1 MKSLY
6 SNTPTTAFHFGRG
19 SAVETP
25 ILLAAEQILV
35 QSAPQNPK
43 NEQNTIIRLAASI
56 RKYGILEPI
65 LVKLSTQKDGY
76 PVYELIDGERR
87 FRAAALAG
95 VDKLPCLV
103 LPPSDPKCLQMA
115 AILQLRSENLHFFAL
130 SEAFLRLIEE
140 YHMTQDE
147 IARRMGLSQSAI
159 ANKLRLLKLTPE
171 ERRIIVAGG
180 LSERHARAFLR
191 ISDPVMRLEVIT
203 KAQKESHNVASTEAL
218 VNQYLGGNAAAKANA
233 EGDSFPQKS
242 AIVEEK
248 QAFFAPIQ
256 AKSATNEA
264 FEDKQLPHD
273 SDPASIASQA
283 HTGQMQAQRNEPLL
297 PKKPIRSTQGSGVT
311 PRKFALR
318 DLKPL
323 YNSIERTLGIFEK
336 TGVSAEYH
344 KEEDEDFANI
354 LIRIPK
360 KG

>member
-1 MKSLY
+1 MKNLY
-6 SNTPTTAFHFGRG
+6 SSTTTSAMHFGRG
-19 SAVETP
+19 NAAETP
-25 ILLAAEQILV
+25 IFLAAEQIFV

-43 NEQNTIIRLAASI
+43 NEQNAIIRLAASI

-65 LVKLSTQKDGY
+65 CVKLSTQKDGF

-95 VDKLPCLV
+95 MDKLPCLV
-103 LPPSDPKCLQMA
+103 LPPNDAKCLQMA
-115 AILQLRSENLHFFAL
+115 AILQLRGENLHFFAL
-130 SEAFLRLIEE
+130 AEAFSRLMQE
-140 YHMTQDE
+140 YHMTQEE
-147 IARRMGLSQSAI
+147 IARKMGLSQSAV

-191 ISDPVMRLEVIT
+191 IADPVTRLEVIAT
-203 KAQKESHNVASTEAL
+203 TERENRNVASTEAL
-218 VNQYLGGNAAAKANA
+218 VDLHLGSKAVLANSSRDKDLSQ
-233 EGDSFPQKS
+233 EST
-242 AIVEEK
+242 VK
-248 QAFFAPIQ
+248 QEIDVFFAP
-256 AKSATNEA
+256 
-264 FEDKQLPHD
+264 KQQK
-273 SDPASIASQA
+273 I
-283 HTGQMQAQRNEPLL
+283 TENEPIL
-297 PKKPIRSTQGSGVT
+297 PQKQAINVQGIGVT

-336 TGVSAEYH
+336 TGVSAEYRR
-344 KEEDEDFANI
+344 EEDEDFAHI

>member
-1 MKSLY
+1 MKNLY
-6 SNTPTTAFHFGRG
+6 SSTTTSAMHFGRG
-19 SAVETP
+19 NAAETP
-25 ILLAAEQILV
+25 IFLAAEQIFV

-43 NEQNTIIRLAASI
+43 NEQNAIIRLAASI

-65 LVKLSTQKDGY
+65 CVKLSTQKDGF

-95 VDKLPCLV
+95 MDKLPCLL
-103 LPPSDPKCLQMA
+103 LPPNDAKCLQMA
-115 AILQLRSENLHFFAL
+115 AILQLKSENLHFFAL
-130 SEAFLRLIEE
+130 AEAFSRLMQE
-140 YHMTQDE
+140 YHMTQEE
-147 IARRMGLSQSAI
+147 IARKMGLSQSAV

-191 ISDPVMRLEVIT
+191 IADPVTRLEVIAT
-203 KAQKESHNVASTEAL
+203 AERENRNVASTEAL
-218 VNQYLGGNAAAKANA
+218 VDLRLGSKAVLANSSRDKDLSQ
-233 EGDSFPQKS
+233 EST
-242 AIVEEK
+242 VK
-248 QAFFAPIQ
+248 QQIDVFFAPKQ
-256 AKSATNEA
+256 QKSTE
-264 FEDKQLPHD
+264 
-273 SDPASIASQA
+273 
-283 HTGQMQAQRNEPLL
+283 NEPIL
-297 PKKPIRSTQGSGVT
+297 PQKQAINVQGVGVT

-336 TGVSAEYH
+336 TGVSAEDRR
-344 KEEDEDFANI
+344 EEDEDFAHI

>member
-6 SNTPTTAFHFGRG
+6 SGATASAMHFGRG

-25 ILLAAEQILV
+25 IFLAAEQILV

-43 NEQNTIIRLAASI
+43 NEQNAIIRLATSI
-56 RKYGILEPI
+56 RKYGILEP
-65 LVKLSTQKDGY
+65 LCVKLSTQKDGF
-76 PVYELIDGERR
+76 PIYELIDGERR

-95 VDKLPCLV
+95 IDKLPCLV
-103 LPPSDPKCLQMA
+103 LAPNDAKCLQMA
-115 AILQLRSENLHFFAL
+115 AISQLIGENLHFFAL
-130 SEAFLRLIEE
+130 AEAFFRLMQE
-140 YHMTQDE
+140 YHMTQEE
-147 IARRMGLSQSAI
+147 IARKMGLSQSAI

-191 ISDPVMRLEVIT
+191 ITDPAMRLEVIT
-203 KAQKESHNVASTEAL
+203 TAQKENRNVASTEAL
-218 VNQYLGGNAAAKANA
+218 VDQRLGGKVFLNESKEHPQADQIPTLKQEMDLLFAPKQ
-233 EGDSFPQKS
+233 QKS
-242 AIVEEK
+242 AKNEPVLPQK
-248 QAFFAPIQ
+248 QAL
-256 AKSATNEA
+256 NV
-264 FEDKQLPHD
+264 
-273 SDPASIASQA
+273 
-283 HTGQMQAQRNEPLL
+283 
-297 PKKPIRSTQGSGVT
+297 QGVGVT

-336 TGVSAEYH
+336 TGVSADYR
-344 KEEDEDFANI
+344 KEEDEEFAHI

>member
-6 SNTPTTAFHFGRG
+6 SSTTASAMHFGRG
-19 SAVETP
+19 NAVETP
-25 ILLAAEQILV
+25 IFLAAEQILV

-43 NEQNTIIRLAASI
+43 NEQNAIIRLAASI

-65 LVKLSTQKDGY
+65 CVKLSTQKDGF

-95 VDKLPCLV
+95 MDKLPCLV
-103 LPPSDPKCLQMA
+103 LPPNDAKCLQMA

-130 SEAFLRLIEE
+130 AEAFSRLMQE
-140 YHMTQDE
+140 YYMTQEE
-147 IARRMGLSQSAI
+147 IARKMGLSQSAV

-191 ISDPVMRLEVIT
+191 ITDPVTRLEVIT
-203 KAQKESHNVASTEAL
+203 TAQKENRNVASTEAL
-218 VNQYLGGNAAAKANA
+218 VDLHLGNKAALVNNKKDGGLDPTPTLKQEMDVFFATKQ
-233 EGDSFPQKS
+233 QKS
-242 AIVEEK
+242 AE
-248 QAFFAPIQ
+248 
-256 AKSATNEA
+256 
-264 FEDKQLPHD
+264 
-273 SDPASIASQA
+273 
-283 HTGQMQAQRNEPLL
+283 NEPLL
-297 PKKPIRSTQGSGVT
+297 PQKQALNVQGVGVT

-336 TGVSAEYH
+336 TGVSAEYRR
-344 KEEDEDFANI
+344 EEDEDFAHI